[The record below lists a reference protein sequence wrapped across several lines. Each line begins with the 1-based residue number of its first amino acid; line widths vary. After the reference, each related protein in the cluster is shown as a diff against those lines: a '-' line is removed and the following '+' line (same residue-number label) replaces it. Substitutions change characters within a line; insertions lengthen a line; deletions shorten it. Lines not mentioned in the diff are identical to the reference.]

1 MNSPKRVLILGVSGM
16 LGSAIFRILSKD
28 THLHVEGTCRQLE
41 ILKYFSNEE
50 RVRIHANV
58 DVLNNDDL
66 VALFSK
72 SKPNIVINCVGIIK
86 QHGSAK
92 NPLEVLP
99 INSLLPYRLSNL
111 CNLSNARLIL
121 ISTDCVF
128 NGRKGN
134 YTESDLPN
142 AEDLYGKSKEIG
154 EITDQTNVLTIR
166 TSIIGHE
173 LNSNYSLVNWFLSQ
187 NHEVKGFT
195 KAIFSGLPTC
205 EIAEIIGKLILPND
219 ALHGLYHISSN
230 PISKFDLL
238 KLIAEIYGKKINIIP
253 SDELII
259 DRSLDSSK
267 FREETSYS
275 PRSWGDLI
283 FMMKAYKQKYLD
295 TINV

>member
-1 MNSPKRVLILGVSGM
+1 MYPQLKILVLGVSGM
-16 LGSAIFRILSKD
+16 LGSAVFRVLSQI
-28 THLHVEGTCRQLE
+28 TAYQVIGTNRNLE
-41 ILKYFSNEE
+41 SLKFFSEE
-50 RVRIHANV
+50 EKIRIHSNI
-58 DVLNNDDL
+58 DILNQDEL
-66 VALFSK
+66 LRLFSMVQ
-72 SKPNIVINCVGIIK
+72 PDVVINCVGIIK
-86 QHGSAK
+86 QQKSAK
-92 NPLEVLP
+92 DPLSVLP
-99 INSLLPYRLSNL
+99 INSLLPHRLSNFCKL
-111 CNLSNARLIL
+111 ISARLIL

-128 NGRKGN
+128 NGKKGS
-134 YTESDLPN
+134 YVEEDITD
-142 AEDLYGKSKEIG
+142 AEDLYGKSKELG
-154 EITDQTNVLTIR
+154 EIRNQTHVFTIR

-238 KLIAEIYGKKINIIP
+238 KLIAEVYGKKINIIP

-275 PRSWGDLI
+275 PSSWGDLI
-283 FMMKAYKQKYLD
+283 LMMKAYKQKYLD